1 MERRAPRS
9 TRTDT
14 LFPCTTLFRYVDPGD
29 GVRPSAALGR
39 QPEEVV
45 EAVEAPVLD
54 LQQGRADRQQRQLDP
69 EHDPGQP
76 EAADGGTEQPGLV
89 LRPALH
95 QPPVGAP
102 SSEERR
108 VGKECVST
116 CRSRWSPYQ

>member
-76 EAADGGTEQPGLV
+76 EAADGGPEQPGPV
-89 LRPALH
+89 LRPAPH
-95 QPPVGAP
+95 HPPVAAP
-102 SSEERR
+102 QPEPPDKSEECV
-108 VGKECVST
+108 VGKGVFSKGD
-116 CRSRWSPYQ
+116 